1 MSTQFTPSDVADFP
15 EPTDSDAFTRAAG
28 KQLLLIFV
36 AGFAAIGAVMVALA
50 HITEMGDAARAV
62 DPVAQSITLSLSTEP
77 PQLDSTKSTDTT
89 SFMILGHVMEGLLR
103 YDARNRL
110 GAGVAQDWDV
120 RPDGATFWL
129 RRDARW
135 SDGQPVTAHDFAFA
149 WKLAVDP
156 ANASQYSFIFYMIK
170 NARAINEGRLGVD
183 TLGVRAVDDHT
194 LTVEF
199 ERPTAYFDK
208 LMAFGTFMPVR
219 EDFYRK
225 TQGRYGADADELLYN
240 GPFKIARWV
249 HGASI
254 RLEKNEHYWNRDAI
268 RLNVIDMA
276 YITNDAN
283 ASLNL
288 FKDGK
293 IALAGLDA
301 DTLQNALENR
311 WKIRKFSDGSVF
323 YLELNHRPG
332 RLTANFHLRKAL
344 QLAFDPG
351 ELVYKVIKVPGNI
364 PGESLFPVWL
374 RGVNGLF
381 RQEYPPPPHR
391 MDVDRA
397 REHLAAAKNVL
408 GLEDIPPL
416 VLLVGDS
423 PVSRKQAEYVQDL
436 YRRTLGLEIKIDAQI
451 FKQRLAK
458 MTSGEFD
465 MVAAGWG
472 PDYDDPLTF
481 GDLFASWNKNN
492 RGEYSNPALD
502 RWVRVAE
509 GTLDPKTRMEAFASI
524 QRIIHDDA
532 VIIPNYERVGVY
544 VTHPQLEGLTRRV
557 VGHDPD
563 YTYAW
568 VKP

>member
-1 MSTQFTPSDVADFP
+1 MSTQFTRTEVADHP
-15 EPTDSDAFTRAAG
+15 GSDSDSFTRAAG
-28 KQLLLIFV
+28 KQLLLIFI
-36 AGFAAIGAVMVALA
+36 AGFVSIGLVMVALA
-50 HITEMGDAARAV
+50 RLTDMGDSARAV
-62 DPVAQSITLSLSTEP
+62 DPVAQSITLSLGTEP
-77 PQLDSTKSTDTT
+77 PQLDSTKSTDAT
-89 SFMILGHVMEGLLR
+89 SFLILGHVMEGLLR
-103 YDARNRL
+103 YDMHNRL
-110 GAGVAQDWDV
+110 VAGVAERWNV
-120 RPDGATFWL
+120 RADGATFWL
-129 RRDARW
+129 RDDARW
-135 SDGQPVTAHDFAFA
+135 SDGEPVTAEDFVYA
-149 WKLAVDP
+149 WKLAVNP
-156 ANASQYSFIFYMIK
+156 STASQYSFIFYMIR
-170 NARAINEGRLGVD
+170 NARAINEGELPVES
-183 TLGVRAVDDHT
+183 LGVRAIDART
-194 LTVEF
+194 LEVEF

-219 EDFYRK
+219 QDFYEQ

-240 GPFKIARWV
+240 GAFTIAEWV

-254 RLEKNEHYWNRDAI
+254 RLEKNEHYWDRDAI

-276 YITNDAN
+276 YITNDTN

-293 IALAGLDA
+293 IASAGLSA
-301 DTLQNALENR
+301 DTLQNALENH
-311 WKIRKFSDGSVF
+311 WKIQKFSDGAVF
-323 YLELNHRPG
+323 YLELNHRPE
-332 RLTANFHLRKAL
+332 RLTHNYHLRKAL

-351 ELVYKVIKVPGNI
+351 ELVYKVIRVPGNI

-374 RGVNGLF
+374 KGVKGRF
-381 RQEYPPPPHR
+381 RQEYPATPHR
-391 MDVDRA
+391 VEPARA
-397 REHLAAAKNVL
+397 REHLEIAKDEL
-408 GLEDIPPL
+408 GVAQIPPL

-423 PVSRKQAEYVQDL
+423 PDSQKQAEYVQDL
-436 YRRTLGLEIKIDAQI
+436 YRRTLGLEIKIDRQI

-492 RGEYSNPALD
+492 RGEYSNPELD

-509 GTLDPKTRMEAFASI
+509 ASLDPETRMEAFAEI
-524 QRIIHDDA
+524 QRIIYADA

-544 VTHPQLEGLTRRV
+544 VTHPQLEGVTRRV

-568 VKP
+568 VKD